1 MRRLAGPSGLKGPWN
16 LEGPGDIEGNIHETA
31 HWRGS
36 AAEAGCEGMGGFFA
50 GDNDVSASG
59 DAGQQGRDVGGGD
72 YFQEGVGGVVLQAAN
87 LAGGVVEG
95 QAGIGT
101 EGTDG
106 GFVEAFLGR
115 DAEVVFVAEVD
126 EAHDAPEVVD
136 PVGVI
141 ERHAPAVRLGRETP
155 QEQDACTL
163 REEGLKGMLFDVWRD
178 HEAKLSIFNESYQY
192 IVYLW

>member
-1 MRRLAGPSGLKGPWN
+1 MRALAVPSAF
-16 LEGPGDIEGNIHETA
+16 EGPGDIEGNIHETA

-36 AAEAGCEGMGGFFA
+36 AAEAGSEGLGGFFA
-50 GDNDVSASG
+50 GDNDVSALG
-59 DAGQQGRDVGGGD
+59 DTGQQGRDVGGGD
-72 YFQEGVGGVVLQAAN
+72 YFQEGVGGVVFEAAN

-95 QAGIGT
+95 QALLGT
-101 EGTDG
+101 EGADG

-163 REEGLKGMLFDVWRD
+163 RKEGLEGMLFDGWRD
-178 HEAKLSIFNESYQY
+178 HGTKLSIFNESYQY
-192 IVYLW
+192 IVHLW